1 MKVILN
7 QTVPK
12 VGKAGAVVT
21 VADGYARNFLFP
33 RGLAVVADRRQ
44 VAALE
49 KKRAYVAQKAEG
61 QRAEAEALK
70 GRLDGQT
77 LRIEGKVGADGKRL
91 FGAITSARIAEAL
104 KAAHGVELDTRQIAL
119 VEPIKRLGTFPVELD
134 LSTSV
139 DANITVVV
147 FDPSAPVEEEDEA
160 DDSAELATA

>member
-44 VAALE
+44 IAALE
-49 KKRAYVAQKAEG
+49 KKRAYTEMKAQG
-61 QRAEAEALK
+61 QKAEAEALK
-70 GRLDGQT
+70 LRLDGQT
-77 LRIEGKVGADGKRL
+77 LRIEGKVGADGLRL
-91 FGAITSARIAEAL
+91 FGAVTSARIAEAL
-104 KAAHGVELDTRQIAL
+104 KASFGIELDTRQIAL
-119 VEPIKRLGTFPVELD
+119 VEPIKRLGTYPVELD

-139 DANITVVV
+139 DAAITVVV
-147 FDPSAPVEEEDEA
+147 FDPAAPVEEEDE
-160 DDSAELATA
+160 SEAELATA

>member
-49 KKRAYVAQKAEG
+49 KKRAYTEQKAQG
-61 QRAEAEALK
+61 QKSEAEATK
-70 GRLDGQT
+70 TKIDGQT
-77 LRIEGKVGADGKRL
+77 VRIEGKVGADGTRL
-91 FGAITSARIAEAL
+91 FGAITSARISEAL
-104 KAAHGVELDTRQIAL
+104 QSAFGVTLDTRQIAL
-119 VEPIKRLGTFPVELD
+119 VEPIKRLGTYPVELD
-134 LSTSV
+134 LSANV
-139 DANITVVV
+139 DANISVVV
-147 FDPSAPVEEEDEA
+147 FDPAAPVEEEDEA
-160 DDSAELATA
+160 ELATA